1 MKSQTNTSLPYA
13 NFINI
18 CTYSS
23 KRKLH
28 MFLLSIKRDIFNL
41 ELVQDEKVELIV
53 DTHSFMHIESLL
65 K

>member
-1 MKSQTNTSLPYA
+1 
-13 NFINI
+13 
-18 CTYSS
+18 
-23 KRKLH
+23 